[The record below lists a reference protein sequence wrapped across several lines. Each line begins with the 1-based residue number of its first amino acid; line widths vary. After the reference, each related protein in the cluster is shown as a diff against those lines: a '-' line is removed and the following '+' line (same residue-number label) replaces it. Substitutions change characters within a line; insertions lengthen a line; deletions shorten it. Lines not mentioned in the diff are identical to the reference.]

1 MIERLLHIVL
11 RAGIRDT
18 LADPSLLEDLFRK
31 QWDLT
36 SEEIADIRQ
45 FFEENPPSVNHG
57 YPREGAQ
64 FPGLFVVLG
73 SEREEELVLGDEGD
87 DTEEGEDTFYA
98 VFTGDYNI
106 LVCTSNAD
114 ATLAY
119 YHLAKL
125 WMMRGL
131 SFLKAHNGLSVEF
144 SGADLQP
151 DPSYFPAVLYARRLT
166 LTIRNDHVSV
176 VAAPHRAFTV
186 RGIHVDD
193 AGTGTVGSVVAR
205 VTTLEES

>member
-1 MIERLLHIVL
+1 VIERLLHIVL

-106 LVCTSNAD
+106 LVCTSN
-114 ATLAY
+114 
-119 YHLAKL
+119 
-125 WMMRGL
+125 
-131 SFLKAHNGLSVEF
+131 GLSVEF

-205 VTTLEES
+205 VATLEES